1 MKQLVKAHLGIV
13 AGIFALLIST
23 SSAQAQWIS
32 IGVRGSGSLP
42 TGAFAEE
49 SSTASSTSV
58 IEGAKNGFGYGLD
71 VAAGIGMFGVYGG
84 FDHVNFDCETY
95 LCSSGGEYTLSGA
108 SAGLKLTKSAGSLLH
123 PFIKGGVTFNKL
135 KGRFGSSSESGL
147 TSDRAPG
154 YEVGVGFDLNLLG
167 LLALAPQVRYVGQ
180 NFKAKVPGVTSP
192 EPDGQGVN
200 YFTFDLGLA
209 VQVPFGPF
217 SGRVRR

>member
-1 MKQLVKAHLGIV
+1 MKAVWKVTIGVMILCVL
-13 AGIFALLIST
+13 T
-23 SSAQAQWIS
+23 SSANAQWIAL
-32 IGVRGSGSLP
+32 GVRGSGSVP
-42 TGAFAEE
+42 TGSFADE
-49 SSTASSTSV
+49 SSSSTSTSV

-135 KGRFGSSSESGL
+135 KGRFGSSSENGL

-154 YEVGVGFDLNLLG
+154 YEVGVGVDLNLLG

-200 YFTFDLGLA
+200 YFTFDLGLS